1 MKNLPEG
8 ELDRVKDRYTEI
20 VVQYKECTLL
30 MIV

>member
-8 ELDRVKDRYTEI
+8 ELDGVKDRYTEI

>member
-8 ELDRVKDRYTEI
+8 ERDRVKDRYIEI
-20 VVQYKECTLL
+20 VVQYEECTLL